1 MPRRWAACSTRSTM
15 PTPASPEPRRYRG
28 ALIGAGGIARQSH
41 LPALRGAAA
50 LRARVD
56 VVAVVH
62 SAPGVPPVDG
72 IPLLRDH
79 AALRDLA
86 PLDFIDICTPTASHL
101 ELTVWGLEQGYHV
114 VCEKPVALTR
124 VEAERIAAASRASG
138 RIVMPCHQYRYNPV
152 WLRVKEWL
160 ATGAIGRWHLAEF
173 SVHRLA
179 ADPGR
184 AAGGASTPWRGT
196 SAAGRG
202 GVLLDHGTHLVYQLL
217 DVAGM
222 PSAVSAWT
230 GRLRHAGYDVED
242 TAALRFEYPDRLATM
257 FFTWAGRG
265 SRAAGLRG
273 RARED
278 GVSAVVR
285 LPVRDVRRR
294 TRRGRRRHAIPGRYR
309 PCGERRGARV
319 CGGPERRDG
328 GDPGR
333 RVSRRLQALLFVV
346 GSAVFAY
353 LVARIGVG
361 ALLAD
366 ARHTGWMFVPIL
378 LLYGTVC
385 ACNAGAW
392 WLVMAGEPS
401 RPPYW
406 RAWAITV
413 ASFSLNFMTPLVNV
427 GGEPFKIAAV
437 APWLG
442 LRRAAGSAVIY
453 QMLHTFGMLLSFLTA
468 VVLGI
473 IFLPRSPVIVAL
485 LAGAFLALAALTLLL
500 LTGHQRGMLAG
511 ALDLLHRVPLLD
523 RLARRLE
530 PKRATLASMDEQITQ
545 FYHSSPRRFLLALAL
560 EYASR
565 CLFMAEYLLIAL
577 SVGLDIGYARA
588 YVIGG
593 LTQLVQNVLFVVPFE
608 AGTKEGSLYLLFQL
622 LGLDPALG
630 VYTAIVSRVRD
641 LVWIGAG
648 VGLVWLSGRRPA
660 PAGAATP

>member
-1 MPRRWAACSTRSTM
+1 MPLRSAACSTRSTM

-50 LRARVD
+50 LRPRVD
-56 VVAVVH
+56 VVAVVDT
-62 SAPGVPPVDG
+62 APAVPSVDG
-72 IPLLRDH
+72 VPLLRDL

-124 VEAERIAAASRASG
+124 AEAARIAAASRASG
-138 RIVMPCHQYRYNPV
+138 RIVLPCHQYRYNPV

-160 ATGAIGRWHLAEF
+160 AAGAIGRWHLAEF

-184 AAGGASTPWRGT
+184 TAGSTPWRGT

-217 DVAGM
+217 DVAGL
-222 PSAVSAWT
+222 PASVSAWT
-230 GRLRHAGYDVED
+230 GTLRHAGYGVED
-242 TAALRFEYPDRLATM
+242 TAALRFEYPGRLATL
-257 FFTWAGRG
+257 FFTWAGRTRENRMRFG
-265 SRAAGLRG
+265 WAAGTIEWADGELR
-273 RARED
+273 
-278 GVSAVVR
+278 
-285 LPVRDVRRR
+285 
-294 TRRGRRRHAIPGRYR
+294 
-309 PCGERRGARV
+309 
-319 CGGPERRDG
+319 
-328 GDPGR
+328 
-333 RVSRRLQALLFVV
+333 
-346 GSAVFAY
+346 
-353 LVARIGVG
+353 
-361 ALLAD
+361 
-366 ARHTGWMFVPIL
+366 
-378 LLYGTVC
+378 LLYGAVC
-385 ACNAGAW
+385 GCNAGAW

-401 RPPYW
+401 RPPFW
-406 RAWAITV
+406 RTWAITV
-413 ASFSLNFMTPLVNV
+413 AGFSLNFMTPLVNV

-468 VVLGI
+468 VVLGM
-473 IFLPRSPVIVAL
+473 IFLPHAPAIVAL
-485 LAGAFLALAALTLLL
+485 LAAAFLVLAGLTLLL
-500 LTGHQRGMLAG
+500 LTGHRRGMLEG
-511 ALDLLHRVPLLD
+511 ALDLLHRTPLLD
-523 RLARRLE
+523 RLGRRLE

-545 FYHSSPRRFLLALAL
+545 FYHASPRRFLQALAL

-565 CLFMAEYLLIAL
+565 CLFMGEYLIIAL
-577 SVGLDIGYARA
+577 SLGLDIGYARA

-608 AGTKEGSLYLLFQL
+608 AGTKDGSLYLLFL
-622 LGLDPALG
+622 
-630 VYTAIVSRVRD
+630 
-641 LVWIGAG
+641 
-648 VGLVWLSGRRPA
+648 
-660 PAGAATP
+660 